1 MFLVASWNPSSC
13 LLLLLD
19 MSFRFCLCGM
29 YLSLRDA
36 FKVRECPGFLLTW
49 EVWAIEPSGI
59 SEYKAAVPPA
69 GAVPGFLE
77 GWLTTAQGRAGV
89 DSVQRDPGPV
99 MGGQTS
105 PGTDWSQ
112 RTSRGL
118 GTRGQCQHLHSS
130 SCALSTDPAFRP
142 LGFPLGTAVP
152 KWLHLARGS
161 KESES
166 FPGILSLAA
175 LNSLWSPA

>member
-69 GAVPGFLE
+69 GAGPGFLE
-77 GWLTTAQGRAGV
+77 GWLTTAQSRAGV
-89 DSVQRDPGPV
+89 DSVQGDPGPV
-99 MGGQTS
+99 MGGQTA

-118 GTRGQCQHLHSS
+118 GVSASICVLPLVRWAQILHSDLWDS
-130 SCALSTDPAFRP
+130 PWGQPSQN
-142 LGFPLGTAVP
+142 GFIWHEAPRNRNPSLVFFP
-152 KWLHLARGS
+152 WLL
-161 KESES
+161 
-166 FPGILSLAA
+166 
-175 LNSLWSPA
+175 